1 MDELAGTHATPA
13 PDARVAIVTG
23 GTGGLGAA
31 IVDRFLADGLRV
43 AVADRVGPERGD
55 VLALEVDVA
64 DLGSVER
71 MTETVA
77 ERLGRIDVLVNN
89 AGVAGP
95 TAPVIDYP
103 PDEWRRVIE
112 INLDGVFHCTRACV
126 PHMLERGSGRVVN
139 VASIAGKEGNPN
151 MAAYSAAKAGVI
163 AFTKSVAKEL
173 AATGILVNCVVP
185 AVIDAGLTHQ
195 ATEEERALFASR
207 VPMGRMGTPEEL
219 AALVAWVASS
229 ECSFSTGATF
239 DLSGGRAV
247 Y

>member
-1 MDELAGTHATPA
+1 MTDS
-13 PDARVAIVTG
+13 PDPTSKARVAIVTG
-23 GTGGLGAA
+23 GAGGLGAA

-43 AVADRVGPERGD
+43 AVVDRVAPERED
-55 VLALEVDVA
+55 VLALEVDVT
-64 DLGSVER
+64 DLPSVER
-71 MTETVA
+71 MVATVA
-77 ERLGRIDVLVNN
+77 DRFGRIDVLVNN

-95 TAPVIDYP
+95 TAPVVEYP

-112 INLDGVFHCTRACV
+112 VNLDGVFHCTRACV
-126 PHMLERGSGRVVN
+126 PHMLERGRGRVVN

-173 AATGILVNCVVP
+173 ATTGVLVNCVVP
-185 AVIDAGLTHQ
+185 AVLDAGLTHE
-195 ATEEERALFASR
+195 ATAEEQALFASR
-207 VPMGRMGTPEEL
+207 VPMGRMGTAQEL
-219 AALVAWVASS
+219 AALVAWVASP

-239 DLSGGRAV
+239 DVSGGRAV